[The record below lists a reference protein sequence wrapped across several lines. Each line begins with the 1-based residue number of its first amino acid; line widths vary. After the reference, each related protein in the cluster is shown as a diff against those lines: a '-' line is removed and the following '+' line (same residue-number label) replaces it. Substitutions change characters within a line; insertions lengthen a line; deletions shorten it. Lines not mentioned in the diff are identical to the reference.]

1 MDISAIVAMLTREL
15 KREIT
20 KAEFKMIEIAF
31 NLGKQAQFDEIMD
44 VLNRR
49 NDYGKF

>member
-1 MDISAIVAMLTREL
+1 MDIKSIVAILTREF

-20 KAEFKMIEIAF
+20 KDEFKIIEITF
-31 NLGKQAQFDEIMD
+31 NLGKQAQFDETMD
-44 VLNRR
+44 ILNRR